1 MSRRAR
7 KVFRA
12 TVIEGFGGLIF
23 LMLVGAALPRLVDT
37 GNMTAQ
43 EKDMTQQ
50 VQSVKPAVY
59 MQDLTLPANG
69 SPQSGQQSAAKDSS
83 TAIQPQ
89 GLLDRIGWEH
99 KIRVQPHVY
108 LTDRRQPVE

>member
-37 GNMTAQ
+37 GNMTAH
-43 EKDMTQQ
+43 EKDVTQQ

-59 MQDLTLPANG
+59 MQDSTLSANG
-69 SPQSGQQSAAKDSS
+69 SPQTGQQSASKDS
-83 TAIQPQ
+83 TTTIQPQ
-89 GLLDRIGWEH
+89 ALMDRLGWTQ
-99 KIRVQPHVY
+99 KNGVQPHVY
-108 LTDRRQPVE
+108 LTDRRSAFE